1 MNCLIENEYIKGK
14 NYGKKRGKKTEK
26 TKRKNKPEKKGK
38 NRKKNGKTSVG
49 VLYYAGGFII
59 LSRDLAYFIAGGLLT
74 PCGHYSN

>member
-1 MNCLIENEYIKGK
+1 MEK
-14 NYGKKRGKKTEK
+14 NGEKKTEK
-26 TKRKNKPEKKGK
+26 TKRKNKPEKNGK
-38 NRKKNGKTSVG
+38 KQEKNGKTSVG

>member
-1 MNCLIENEYIKGK
+1 MEK
-14 NYGKKRGKKTEK
+14 NGEKKTEK
-26 TKRKNKPEKKGK
+26 TKRKNKPEKNGEKQEK
-38 NRKKNGKTSVG
+38 HGKTSVG